1 MPLKLV
7 LVSISLLLI
16 EISRATL
23 VQQPLHFSD
32 FGSPLQPSATLAESE
47 ASVCDAIFRATPVA
61 WPCYHLEEQ
70 GNRHD
75 CHVVDQSKKNGYWLS
90 DQPGGYYYVS
100 NFLLGMQ
107 VCGRLT

>member
-7 LVSISLLLI
+7 LVSMSLLLI

-23 VQQPLHFSD
+23 VQQPLHVSD
-32 FGSPLQPSATLAESE
+32 FSSPHGSSITLAEAE
-47 ASVCDAIFRATPVA
+47 ASVCDGIFRATPVA
-61 WPCYHLEEQ
+61 WPCYHLGEQ
-70 GNRHD
+70 DNGHD
-75 CHVVDQSKKNGYWLS
+75 CHVVEQSKTNGYWLS

-100 NFLLGMQ
+100 KCLHGMP